1 MFKAL
6 FLLALAAF
14 FFILGGF
21 GENVPDKPFPIIY
34 NSTADEEK
42 SPDYDPDKFKTPFNL
57 LRQACPKLFLQAGD
71 DVKSATAHSSPA
83 MPYMTEQQGW
93 DKMIEVKIV
102 LKDRLNTIQK
112 AITLTVILYI
122 IISAG
127 AASLP
132 ISAWRSSSAAGR
144 YRKTAILCLRKL
156 MECKKKAVQTAF
168 FVKNS

>member
-57 LRQACPKLFLQAGD
+57 SRQACPKLFLQAGD

-102 LKDRLNTIQK
+102 LKDRLNTISK
-112 AITLTVILYI
+112 SYNANGHTLYYYI
-122 IISAG
+122 
-127 AASLP
+127 
-132 ISAWRSSSAAGR
+132 GR
-144 YRKTAILCLRKL
+144 GGVFSDKRLAQQLCGWPVSENGDS
-156 MECKKKAVQTAF
+156 MFKKVDGM
-168 FVKNS
+168 